1 MKKFNIGDNESYP
14 FFYYI
19 CKTNNDNLITMTTT
33 DITTEKRIW
42 EETLN
47 SLFKEIRFKTVGS
60 AIYVFNG
67 KSLRRTIRTKPNSRE
82 ISLPNV
88 IMKYYNFGK
97 FLEVRFEIYNQFVDL
112 LPQLESNKL
121 FLSFF
126 KEWFENKFNIT
137 PNNVYVDNKKIMDS
151 LI

>member
-1 MKKFNIGDNESYP
+1 
-14 FFYYI
+14 
-19 CKTNNDNLITMTTT
+19 
-33 DITTEKRIW
+33 
-42 EETLN
+42 
-47 SLFKEIRFKTVGS
+47 
-60 AIYVFNG
+60 
-67 KSLRRTIRTKPNSRE
+67 
-82 ISLPNV
+82 
-88 IMKYYNFGK
+88 MKYYNFGK